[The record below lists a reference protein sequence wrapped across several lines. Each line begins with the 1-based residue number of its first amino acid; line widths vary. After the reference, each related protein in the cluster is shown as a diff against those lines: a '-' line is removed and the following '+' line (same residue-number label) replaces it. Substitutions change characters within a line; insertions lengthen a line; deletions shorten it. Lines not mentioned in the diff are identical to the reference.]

1 MTDSQPQPNCWQ
13 HHLLPILSGGIAG
26 AILLCAAVAISHA
39 TGTAPVQQQQL
50 LLPTLFGAATGGLFG
65 WRRGMVQRLRSRLEE
80 SEKRLQALYRLT
92 PAMLHTLDADGR
104 LVYVSQSWLDTLAY
118 RADQVLGRPFSDLV
132 VADNPT
138 DIQRLLLG
146 TLREQGEIQAA
157 RYRLRCGNGREIS
170 VELTASAQ
178 TGQGGEHLGSLAVM
192 TDLTQ
197 QLATEARFEQL
208 VYRDSLTGL
217 PNRTLLTDRLLQAI
231 AQARRDNRQ
240 VGVFFFDL
248 DHFKTI
254 NDTQGHATG
263 DMVLRSVAER
273 LKQFIRGGDT
283 FARLG
288 GDEFVIVQA
297 DPNHDPNFTIL
308 ARRIVETL
316 AEPFRLGERE
326 FYCTASIG
334 VAIYPRDGDDPQTLL
349 KSADTA
355 MYAAKSR
362 GRNNFQFFSSQMN
375 AQTLARADLE
385 ARLAKALQDQELTLH
400 YQPQIDLAS
409 GRIVAVEALLRW
421 YARDGRL
428 IPPGEIISVA
438 EESGLIFPLGEW
450 TLSAACQQAQAWR
463 MANLPPVRMAVNLSG
478 HHIRQAN
485 FIDRLEKICR
495 ETDMDLTTLEI
506 ELTETSVMGHVQ
518 EVILALTDLKVRGV
532 SLAIDDFGTGYSSLL
547 YLKHFPIQRVKI
559 AREFIL
565 DIHHNPD
572 FAKITDA
579 IISMTRSLGLAV
591 TAVGVENTAQ
601 LDFLRRHGCTEVAG
615 AFLVP
620 PLPADDITRL
630 LAADMDFLS
639 RAGHPASDR
648 QQPAG
653 HIATGER

>member
-1 MTDSQPQPNCWQ
+1 MFESRPQPRFWR
-13 HHLLPILSGGIAG
+13 HRLLPILSWGFAG
-26 AILLCAAVAISHA
+26 AVLLCAAVAVSHA
-39 TGTAPVQQQQL
+39 TGTAPVQQGQL
-50 LLPTLFGAATGGLFG
+50 LVPALFGATAGGLFG
-65 WRRGMVQRLRSRLEE
+65 WRRASAQLLRERLEE
-80 SEKRLQALYRLT
+80 SEKHLQALYRLM
-92 PAMLHTLDADGR
+92 PAMLHTLDANGR

-118 RADQVLGRPFSDLV
+118 RADQVIGRPFGDLV
-132 VADNPT
+132 VT
-138 DIQRLLLG
+138 DLPEQTQRQLLD
-146 TLREQGEIQAA
+146 TLRTQGEIHAA
-157 RYRLRCGNGREIS
+157 RYRLRCGNGREITA
-170 VELTASAQ
+170 ELSACAQ
-178 TGQGGEHLGSLAVM
+178 LGQDGEFLGGLAVLS
-192 TDLTQ
+192 DLTQ
-197 QLATEARFEQL
+197 QLAAEARLERL

-217 PNRTLLTDRLLQAI
+217 PNRALLTDRLLQAI
-231 AQARRDNRQ
+231 AQARRENHQ

-273 LKQFIRGGDT
+273 LKQFIREGDT

-316 AEPFRLGERE
+316 AEPFRLGDRE

-334 VAIYPRDGDDPQTLL
+334 VAIYPRDGDDPQSLL

-385 ARLAKALQDQELTLH
+385 ARLTQALHDQELNLH

-421 YARDGRL
+421 CARDGRM

-450 TLSAACQQAQAWR
+450 TLTAACRQAAAWR
-463 MANLPPVRMAVNLSG
+463 KAGLPPLRMAVNLSG
-478 HHIRQAN
+478 HQIRQAN

-495 ETDMDLTTLEI
+495 ETGMDPTGLEI

-572 FAKITDA
+572 YAKITDA

-601 LDFLRRHGCTEVAG
+601 LEFLHLHGCTEVAG
-615 AFLVP
+615 SFLVP
-620 PLPADDITRL
+620 PLPADDVARL
-630 LAADMDFLS
+630 LAADFDFLHRPDSEFPS
-639 RAGHPASDR
+639 RR
-648 QQPAG
+648 QPAG
-653 HIATGER
+653 DSDTALR